1 MHLSDI
7 EKIIYNEYLRAKR
20 KGKPFNARK
29 NFDDIDDATYISL
42 KRLGTFFTSFPN
54 IRYKDFFDAGILT
67 PQRSERPPEL
77 AFFTSMRAIKMYNE
91 YIKEKLNSADDGW
104 VLSFCKES
112 LFFIYEFCKS
122 RGISV
127 ADYLN
132 IKTPAGFPWFI
143 IHLKDFKICIY
154 AILAFEGIDSKL
166 VEYSDEVRQII
177 SDDFLK
183 CIPQHRTNFFAS
195 KKCKALVREGLKLI
209 NT

>member
-29 NFDDIDDATYISL
+29 NFDDVDDATYISL
-42 KRLGTFFTSFPN
+42 SRLGTFFTSFPH
-54 IRYKDFFDAGILT
+54 IRYKEFFDAGFASDEYAQL
-67 PQRSERPPEL
+67 S
-77 AFFTSMRAIKMYNE
+77 FFTSMRAIKLYNNH
-91 YIKEKLNSADDGW
+91 IKEKLNNADDDW
-104 VLSFCKES
+104 VLAFCKES

-122 RGISV
+122 RNVSA

-132 IKTPAGFPWFI
+132 IQAPAGFPWFI

-154 AILAFEGIDSKL
+154 AVLAFEGIDRKL
-166 VEYSDEVRQII
+166 VEYSDEIRQII
-177 SDDFLK
+177 SDEFLK

-195 KKCKALVREGLKLI
+195 KKCKTLVREGLKLI
-209 NT
+209 TK